1 MSSVFE
7 TGKTIGLELEA
18 PDIRDFCKLSGFS
31 RAHDASVITPAK
43 GKDKIVWEKIPANL
57 LGFEQYSLGTELVSS
72 YPIPIN
78 DDLENY
84 LKSQLSNLF
93 AYGQREETSLSN
105 RAGIHIHITAP
116 VHLGLFKEIL
126 SLGCHLEDVFF
137 LISGFGKPHRGI
149 LNDCIYA
156 RPITKFGP
164 PIINSDYG
172 SAKVFEIDDLLESKD
187 IDEFIYRYGNSNR
200 FRDRYVPVRYTWLNL
215 LPIVSQGSLEFRSFN
230 ITQNPIYLS
239 SVVFLVKWFLEK
251 CIERSYDRNKKFEK
265 LKENSVFD
273 YRDKEDIISTLIENV
288 EGEIEDKH
296 LKVLVDIMEK
306 TPIESIR
313 LKRVYIYSHL
323 MVHPTRGNSTGT
335 FWHNRDEEYLYK
347 PKIIEDK
354 ILKPSFMDSHQSKNF
369 TTKQKKSFFKNIKP
383 KKIIKLTKKEKDQK
397 MHDFLNSREE
407 EISSSYLNSYE
418 RAVRQQDSRRN
429 RAVEPR
435 ITPPERPQR
444 NIGTVDYNITSAS
457 TSSGAG
463 LFTNSLTF
471 NESESP
477 VEVSSEPSQ
486 QPSYYY
492 SSVEGAT
499 VEITGLESGEE
510 EIEEEENNNIDF

>member
-18 PDIRDFCKLSGFS
+18 PDIREFCNLSGFN
-31 RAHDASVITPAK
+31 RAHDASIITPAK
-43 GKDKIVWEKIPANL
+43 GKDKIVWEKVPANL
-57 LGFEQYSLGTELVSS
+57 LGFEKYSLGTELVSTM
-72 YPIPIN
+72 PIPIN

-84 LKSQLSNLF
+84 LKAQLSTLF

-105 RAGIHIHITAP
+105 RAGIHVHITAP
-116 VHLGLFKEIL
+116 VNLRLFKEIL

-137 LISGFGKPHRGI
+137 LLGGFGNAHRGI
-149 LNDCIYA
+149 LNDSIYA

-172 SAKVFEIDDLLESKD
+172 HAKVFEIDDLLESKD

-215 LPIVSQGSLEFRSFN
+215 LPIVRQGSLEFRVFN

-251 CIERSYDRNKKFEK
+251 CIEKSYNNEKFDK

-273 YRDKEDIISTLIENV
+273 YRDKEDIIKTLVDNV

-296 LKVLVDIMEK
+296 LRVLIDIMEK

-313 LKRVYIYSHL
+313 LKRVFVYSHL

-335 FWHNRDEEYLYK
+335 FWHNRDELYSYK

-354 ILKPSFMDSHQSKNF
+354 ILKPKFSDSHQAKSFTKTQKKNF
-369 TTKQKKSFFKNIKP
+369 FSNIKP
-383 KKIIKLTKKEKDQK
+383 KNIPKSKAKKKAEG
-397 MHDFLNSREE
+397 DFYDFITSSEDEVPQLYEDALERSRIRRREQVQETVDSARRRTEERLAESLREYGTATSFTATTYSGSTIGSSNSSPPT
-407 EISSSYLNSYE
+407 EI
-418 RAVRQQDSRRN
+418 RN
-429 RAVEPR
+429 VS
-435 ITPPERPQR
+435 PPEM
-444 NIGTVDYNITSAS
+444 
-457 TSSGAG
+457 
-463 LFTNSLTF
+463 
-471 NESESP
+471 
-477 VEVSSEPSQ
+477 
-486 QPSYYY
+486 PSYYY
-492 SSVEGAT
+492 S
-499 VEITGLESGEE
+499 EE
-510 EIEEEENNNIDF
+510 PDDEE